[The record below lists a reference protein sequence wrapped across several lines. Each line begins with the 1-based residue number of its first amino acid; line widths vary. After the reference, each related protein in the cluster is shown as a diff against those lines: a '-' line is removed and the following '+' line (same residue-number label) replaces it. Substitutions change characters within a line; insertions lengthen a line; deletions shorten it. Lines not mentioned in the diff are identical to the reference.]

1 MKMKIRNEKKAD
13 YREVEELL
21 RDAFWDL
28 YVPGCVEHYVA
39 HVVREHPDFIPE
51 LDLVLETEEGIIGSI
66 LYTKA
71 KLVDAEGNQKDILTF
86 GPVAIRPGY
95 QRKGYGKALIEHSF
109 EKAIALEYDVVV
121 IFGNP
126 ANYVGRGFQS
136 CKKHQ
141 VSLENGRY
149 PAAMLVK
156 ELRPGAL
163 EGKNWIY
170 YDSPA

>member
-13 YREVEELL
+13 YQEVEELL

-86 GPVAIRPGY
+86 GPVCHSAGVSE
-95 QRKGYGKALIEHSF
+95 KGVREGVDRAL
-109 EKAIALEYDVVV
+109 L
-121 IFGNP
+121 
-126 ANYVGRGFQS
+126 
-136 CKKHQ
+136 
-141 VSLENGRY
+141 
-149 PAAMLVK
+149 
-156 ELRPGAL
+156 
-163 EGKNWIY
+163 
-170 YDSPA
+170 